1 MVRLSFSS
9 LALHLEPPPAA
20 VRFAKEKGFQG
31 VEILCE
37 PPWHPRAW
45 SPSLLR
51 AVREAAGGLTLSI
64 HAPTG
69 DVNLLSRN
77 PGARRFAEGE
87 LSRTLALAARLGA
100 RYVTV
105 HLGYR
110 STGVPGELPMDE
122 AKEALRRL
130 RRRAEDLG
138 IALCLE
144 NDPKMIRFLSL
155 WDLNEYL
162 RWLTEL
168 ELVGTLDIGHAWIA
182 HGEEAPA
189 LIERCAPRI
198 AVVHVSDN
206 RGEHDDHLPLGRGT
220 IPVEEV
226 LSPLRGAELWVL
238 ELFSPG
244 GAETSLEVLEKL
256 REGF

>member
-1 MVRLSFSS
+1 MARLSFSS
-9 LALHLEPPPAA
+9 LALHLDSPLAT

-31 VEILCE
+31 AEILCE

-45 SPSLLR
+45 SPSLMR
-51 AVREAAGGLTLSI
+51 AVQKEAEGLSLSL

-77 PGARRFAEGE
+77 PGARWFAEGE

-110 STGVPGELPMDE
+110 STGAPGELPVDAAM
-122 AKEALRRL
+122 EALRRL

-144 NDPKMIRFLSL
+144 NDPKEDFLYL
-155 WDLNEYL
+155 WDLNEHL
-162 RWLTEL
+162 RWLEEL
-168 ELVGTLDIGHAWIA
+168 DLLGTQDLGHAWTA
-182 HGEEAPA
+182 HGSDALG
-189 LIERCAPRI
+189 LIEKAAPRI
-198 AVVHVSDN
+198 TVVHVSDN
-206 RGEHDDHLPLGRGT
+206 RGEHDDHLPLGDGV
-220 IPVEEV
+220 IPMESV
-226 LSPLRGAELWVL
+226 LPLLRGAELWVL
-238 ELFSPG
+238 ELFSPQ
-244 GAETSLEVLEKL
+244 GAEESLRVMEAL
-256 REGF
+256 REET

>member
-9 LALHLEPPPAA
+9 LALHLESPLAT
-20 VRFAKEKGFQG
+20 VRFAKDKGFQG
-31 VEILCE
+31 AEILCE

-45 SPSLLR
+45 SPSLMR
-51 AVREAAGGLTLSI
+51 AVREEAEGLTLSL

-77 PGARRFAEGE
+77 PGARTFAEGE

-110 STGVPGELPMDE
+110 STGAPGELPVEE

-144 NDPKMIRFLSL
+144 NDPKEDFLYL

-162 RWLTEL
+162 RWLAEL
-168 ELVGTLDIGHAWIA
+168 DLRGTLDLGHAWTA
-182 HGEEAPA
+182 HGGET
-189 LIERCAPRI
+189 LDHIKKCAPRI

-206 RGEHDDHLPLGRGT
+206 RGEHDDHLPLGEGV
-220 IPVEEV
+220 IPVGEV
-226 LSPLRGAELWVL
+226 LSLLRGAELWVL
-238 ELFSPG
+238 ELFSPE
-244 GAETSLEVLEKL
+244 GAEKSRGVMETL
-256 REGF
+256 REGI